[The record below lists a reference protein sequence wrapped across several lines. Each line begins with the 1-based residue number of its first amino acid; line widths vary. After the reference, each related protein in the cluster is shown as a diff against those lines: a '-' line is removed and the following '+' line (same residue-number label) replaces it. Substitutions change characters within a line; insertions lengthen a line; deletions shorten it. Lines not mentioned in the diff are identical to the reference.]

1 MKSFLRRLWQQQQV
15 KLLVKM
21 LISALALWI
30 VYQRVDFPEVISQI
44 RRTSSGFFLAALG
57 LFNLSQVVSAARLQ
71 LFLLQENIR
80 IPFIENL
87 KLYYVGMFYNLLVPG
102 GIGGD
107 GYKAYRFKTS
117 LKIPVKN
124 SVRAL
129 LADRVNGAVGLT
141 SLAGLFAV
149 LIPLPQSFHIKIWVA
164 LGIILLLFI
173 TALAIV
179 EFLKHYVT
187 IWWRSLLYSVFVQG
201 LQTAAAVALLT
212 GLKVP
217 LNVQPV
223 YLFVF
228 LMGSLA
234 SAIPVTVGGLGAREL
249 IFLFAAEYFFIH
261 TESAITLSV
270 LFYAVTVVSA
280 LPGAILRVD
289 MTDKQ
294 KITALT

>member
-1 MKSFLRRLWQQQQV
+1 MKSSLRRLWQQQQV
-15 KLLVKM
+15 KLLVKVLM
-21 LISALALWI
+21 SALALWI
-30 VYQRVDFPEVISQI
+30 VYQRVDLPEVISQI
-44 RRTSSGFFLAALG
+44 RSTSSGFFLAALG
-57 LFNLSQVVSAARLQ
+57 LFNLSQIVSAARLQ
-71 LFLLQENIR
+71 LFLRQENIG
-80 IPFIENL
+80 ISFFENL
-87 KLYYVGMFYNLLVPG
+87 KLYYLGMFYNLLLPG

-129 LADRVNGAVGLT
+129 LTDRINGAVALT
-141 SLAGLFAV
+141 SLAGLFA
-149 LIPLPQSFHIKIWVA
+149 LFIPLPQPFHMKIWVA

-173 TALAIV
+173 AALAIT
-179 EFLKHYVT
+179 EFLEHYVT
-187 IWWRSLLYSVFVQG
+187 VWWSSLLYSVLVQG
-201 LQTAAAVALLT
+201 LQTAAAASLLT

-223 YLFVF
+223 YLLVF
-228 LMGSLA
+228 LLGSLA

-249 IFLFAAEYFFIH
+249 IFLFAAEHLFLN
-261 TESAITLSV
+261 TENAITMSV

-294 KITALT
+294 KITALA